1 MLVIRYIE
9 KEPVCRVKDRKAQ
22 TERSRKGLTMGIT
35 VNAGKLPVFL
45 RSRTGGSKSSEK
57 KMERMQNRD
66 DQIAVLEKQKAN
78 LKNREC
84 TSVEEIE
91 DKLGLLHSYEDQIR
105 AVKHAFNMEEMSHI
119 LDEAREECEKIAE
132 EIKKLLPET
141 KEEREDALLE
151 DALGGEDTE
160 GMLSELLGEIEEEPA
175 EEIPDASGEMPEVGA
190 EHPKTKEL
198 SGAAAEMERLKELAG
213 QAAEESAERAEEEA
227 AELTKN
233 FIAEK
238 QSKETIKNPRL

>member
-1 MLVIRYIE
+1 
-9 KEPVCRVKDRKAQ
+9 
-22 TERSRKGLTMGIT
+22 
-35 VNAGKLPVFL
+35 
-45 RSRTGGSKSSEK
+45 
-57 KMERMQNRD
+57 MERMQNRD

-119 LDEAREECEKIAE
+119 LDEAREEGEKIAE

-175 EEIPDASGEMPEVGA
+175 EEIPDASGEMPEVGTDMEVSEEAPDTGAGMELSEEIQDVSAKPESGEEMPEVGA
-190 EHPKTKEL
+190 EPPKTKEL

-227 AELTKN
+227 AELTEN

>member
-1 MLVIRYIE
+1 
-9 KEPVCRVKDRKAQ
+9 
-22 TERSRKGLTMGIT
+22 
-35 VNAGKLPVFL
+35 
-45 RSRTGGSKSSEK
+45 
-57 KMERMQNRD
+57 MERMQNRD

-119 LDEAREECEKIAE
+119 LDEAREEGEKIAE

-141 KEEREDALLE
+141 KEEREDAL
-151 DALGGEDTE
+151 GGEDTE
-160 GMLSELLGEIEEEPA
+160 GMLSELLGEIKEEPA
-175 EEIPDASGEMPEVGA
+175 EEIPDASGEMPEVGTDMEVSEEAPDTGAGMELSEEIQDVSAKPESGEETPKVGA
-190 EHPKTKEL
+190 EPQKTEEL

-213 QAAEESAERAEEEA
+213 EAAEESAERAEEEA
-227 AELTKN
+227 AELTEN
-233 FIAEK
+233 FIEEK
-238 QSKETIKNPRL
+238 QSKEKIKNPRL

>member
-1 MLVIRYIE
+1 
-9 KEPVCRVKDRKAQ
+9 
-22 TERSRKGLTMGIT
+22 
-35 VNAGKLPVFL
+35 
-45 RSRTGGSKSSEK
+45 
-57 KMERMQNRD
+57 MERMQNRD

-119 LDEAREECEKIAE
+119 LDEAREEGEKIAE

-151 DALGGEDTE
+151 EALGGEDTE

-175 EEIPDASGEMPEVGA
+175 EEIPDATPEVGA